1 MEEEKQELTEK
12 IHVTIRIRP
21 NFEKEG
27 QTCVTVLDSNN
38 LIVSNQ

>member
-12 IHVTIRIRP
+12 IHITIRIRP

-27 QTCVTVLDSNN
+27 QTCITVIDQNN
-38 LIVSNQ
+38 LNVSNQ